1 MFAHRRFIQRGTDS
15 SMVTPQMT
23 RVLPPSMSVE
33 PVAWGAMP
41 F

>member
-1 MFAHRRFIQRGTDS
+1 MTPCSFIQRGTLS
-15 SMVTPQMT
+15 STVTPQIT
-23 RVLPPSMSVE
+23 RVLPHSISVE